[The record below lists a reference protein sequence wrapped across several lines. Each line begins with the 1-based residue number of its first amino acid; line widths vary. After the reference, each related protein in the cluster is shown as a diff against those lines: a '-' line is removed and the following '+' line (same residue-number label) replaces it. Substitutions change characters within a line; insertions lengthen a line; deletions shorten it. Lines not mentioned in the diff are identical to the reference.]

1 MSEFEEQIK
10 AWVSIDNQIRQL
22 NEKMRDLRDQRNE
35 KNEKIMHYVDTH
47 NLSQASVNISDGKLR
62 FASSRHV
69 APLTLKYVE
78 VCLMKCIKNESQ
90 VSAIM
95 NYIKET
101 RNVQYTS
108 DIKRT
113 YTNNN

>member
-1 MSEFEEQIK
+1 MSEFEQEIK
-10 AWVSIDNQIRQL
+10 EWVSIDNQIRIL
-22 NEKMRDLRDQRNE
+22 NEKMRELRDQRND
-35 KNEKIMHYVDTH
+35 KNEKIMYYVETH
-47 NLSQASVNISDGKLR
+47 NLSRASVNISDGKLR

-78 VCLMKCIKNESQ
+78 DCLMKCIKNVDQ
-90 VSAIM
+90 VSTIM
-95 NYIKET
+95 DYIKET

-113 YTNNN
+113 YSNK